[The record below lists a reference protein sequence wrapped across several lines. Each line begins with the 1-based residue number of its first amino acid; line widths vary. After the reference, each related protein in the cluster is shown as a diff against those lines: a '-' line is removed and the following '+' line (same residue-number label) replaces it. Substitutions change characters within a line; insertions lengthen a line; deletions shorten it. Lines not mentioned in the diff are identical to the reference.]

1 MKSKRIKVEK
11 NLKCATCYACASHA
25 TRMCHMRWWDASRI
39 WGSQISTFCHKM
51 RHNLRLAGSTCDSH
65 VVSHMGQFDS
75 FFFFCKN
82 QKLRLS
88 ISDFFFLFLFLL
100 DHKHLFTTLFDNFWI
115 KWPFGESSSSWRFE
129 GLQEHKNNSK
139 FNYPQINSK
148 LTQISDL
155 SSL

>member
-1 MKSKRIKVEK
+1 
-11 NLKCATCYACASHA
+11 
-25 TRMCHMRWWDASRI
+25 MRN
-39 WGSQISTFCHKM
+39 M
-51 RHNLRLAGSTCDSH
+51 LRLCITCDSH
-65 VVSHMGQFDS
+65 VPHAMVRCVSHMRQPTFNVLSQDATQPATRRFNMRLACSVAYGPIRLFFF

-88 ISDFFFLFLFLL
+88 ISDFFLFLFLL
-100 DHKHLFTTLFDNFWI
+100 DHKDLFTTLFDNFWI
-115 KWPFGESSSSWRFE
+115 KWPFGESSSSWRFV

-148 LTQISDL
+148 LAQISDL

>member
-75 FFFFCKN
+75 FFFCKN

-88 ISDFFFLFLFLL
+88 ISDFFFVFVFVGPQTPFHNFIWQLL
-100 DHKHLFTTLFDNFWI
+100 DQMALWRVFFFMKIWRSSRTQEQFKIQLPSNQLQIGSNFG
-115 KWPFGESSSSWRFE
+115 F
-129 GLQEHKNNSK
+129 K
-139 FNYPQINSK
+139 F
-148 LTQISDL
+148 
-155 SSL
+155 SLM